1 MKILTKWVMAATLI
15 CGSTAFS
22 SCIND
27 NDDNPVIDNLAEKLI
42 GKWMMSTNMDGQPA
56 LTNDKEVITFVS
68 PTKAYASRS
77 RGEMKGESNVPPKP
91 ENLEDM
97 PDSKPKGGPGW
108 DDSIECDV
116 KIEGNMVILTSS
128 GRDGSKN
135 TVKYQIKSISETEF
149 ACEVFRETPGGDMVP
164 PPNEEIDGEKE
175 IIIQQDQRYERVTR
189 DYSEEI
195 LGLWEGHVTSEM
207 GSEFDD
213 GEEHRWEYKA
223 DGTYIYWCK
232 DENGEWYQY
241 DDEIAQ
247 YFVDGALLCTRWKE
261 NGEGEVDNREWW
273 EIESI
278 KDGVMKWKALRQKED
293 GTTYTATFE
302 MAKVE

>member
-1 MKILTKWVMAATLI
+1 
-15 CGSTAFS
+15 
-22 SCIND
+22 
-27 NDDNPVIDNLAEKLI
+27 
-42 GKWMMSTNMDGQPA
+42 
-56 LTNDKEVITFVS
+56 
-68 PTKAYASRS
+68 
-77 RGEMKGESNVPPKP
+77 
-91 ENLEDM
+91 
-97 PDSKPKGGPGW
+97 
-108 DDSIECDV
+108 
-116 KIEGNMVILTSS
+116 MVILTSS

-149 ACEVFRETPGGDMVP
+149 ACEVFREAPGGDMVP
-164 PPNEEIDGEKE
+164 PPDEEIDGEKE

-247 YFVDGALLCTRWKE
+247 YFVDGVLLCTRWKE
-261 NGEGEVDNREWW
+261 SGEGEVDNREWW

-278 KDGVMKWKALRQKED
+278 KDGVMKWKALHQKED

-302 MAKVE
+302 MTKVE